1 MKGILNMPLSPL
13 IRRAL
18 TGIVAFVMLNA
29 VGYAQTPPPA
39 RQLLDSMIQ
48 ALGGSQFLDVK
59 EIQTSGRFFT
69 FKREQVAQSDLF
81 TDHIKFP
88 DMERLE
94 LGKEKEKIIQIN
106 RGLEGWT
113 VKPPL
118 KAKDDPEVEEQP
130 VAQTQD
136 FLKTFKTS
144 FDYVMRFVVNSPK
157 ASVLNA
163 GTESVDSRRADVL
176 EVRDADRNL
185 LRIFID
191 RQTRLPLKM
200 QTRMANEAT
209 MHEEVYA
216 NWHKFNGVMTPLMVV
231 RYKDGARTIEIRAT
245 QAAYNP
251 GFADSM
257 FAPPAPKSK

>member
-1 MKGILNMPLSPL
+1 
-13 IRRAL
+13 
-18 TGIVAFVMLNA
+18 
-29 VGYAQTPPPA
+29 
-39 RQLLDSMIQ
+39 
-48 ALGGSQFLDVK
+48 
-59 EIQTSGRFFT
+59 
-69 FKREQVAQSDLF
+69 
-81 TDHIKFP
+81 
-88 DMERLE
+88 MERLE
-94 LGKEKEKIIQIN
+94 LGREKEKTIQIN

-113 VKPPL
+113 VTPPL
-118 KAKDDPEVEEQP
+118 KAKDDPQVEEQP